1 MFWFALLLPSLVP
14 QLAPGAAR
22 TPLRS
27 CARAARHR
35 LCALSG
41 DDSGALSDDDS
52 GAASGL
58 NMDLLSQRI
67 QQMAEV
73 CTVRMLILDAMVPGQ
88 QLACPV
94 PPQLVETMKTTEQLV
109 MFGVDPRSRS
119 LCTRGV
125 GVQLLTSEETDDG
138 DFEVVL
144 QADRLCEIV
153 ELGEDEGSRWLG
165 REAKVRWVSLDT
177 PDETMTDALLAR
189 SEGLSVLVDEWE
201 ELVRNGGRERS
212 PGQLDG
218 VLRDLGPMPEADAPS
233 ARALW
238 IAGLINPLPALGVAL
253 EVRPAALMAPTAEMR
268 LQVVEMGLQDS
279 IERLKSPG
287 PTF

>member
-1 MFWFALLLPSLVP
+1 MFLLASVALLPQPLPS
-14 QLAPGAAR
+14 ATHA
-22 TPLRS
+22 PLRS

-35 LCALSG
+35 PCALC
-41 DDSGALSDDDS
+41 DDDS

-67 QQMAEV
+67 QQMSAEV
-73 CTVRMLILDAMVPGQ
+73 STVRLLMLDAMVPGQ

-94 PPQLVETMKTTEQLV
+94 PPQLVETMRAAERLV

-119 LCTRGV
+119 LCTHGV
-125 GVQLLTSEETDDG
+125 GVQLLTAEEGDDG

-144 QADRLCEIV
+144 QADGLCEIV
-153 ELGEDEGSRWLG
+153 DIGDDEGSRWLG

-189 SEGLSVLVDEWE
+189 SEGLGVLVDEWE

-218 VLRDLGPMPEADAPS
+218 VLRDLGPMPEAATPS

-253 EVRPAALMAPTAEMR
+253 EVRPAALMAPTAEVR

>member
-1 MFWFALLLPSLVP
+1 MCWFALLLPSLVP
-14 QLAPGAAR
+14 QLPGAAR
-22 TPLRS
+22 APLRS
-27 CARAARHR
+27 CATAARH
-35 LCALSG
+35 LPCTLSG

-73 CTVRMLILDAMVPGQ
+73 STVRMLILDAMVPGQ

-94 PPQLVETMKTTEQLV
+94 PPQLVETMKATDELV

-125 GVQLLTSEETDDG
+125 GVQLLTSEERDDG
-138 DFEVVL
+138 DFDVVL
-144 QADRLCEIV
+144 QAARLCEIV

-218 VLRDLGPMPEADAPS
+218 VLRDLGPMPEAGAPS

-253 EVRPAALMAPTAEMR
+253 EVRPSARMAPTAEMR

>member
-1 MFWFALLLPSLVP
+1 MI
-14 QLAPGAAR
+14 
-22 TPLRS
+22 
-27 CARAARHR
+27 
-35 LCALSG
+35 
-41 DDSGALSDDDS
+41 S

-73 CTVRMLILDAMVPGQ
+73 STVRMLILDAMVPGQ

-94 PPQLVETMKTTEQLV
+94 PPQLVETMRAT
-109 MFGVDPRSRS
+109 DRWSCS
-119 LCTRGV
+119 A
-125 GVQLLTSEETDDG
+125 LTSLALTLHARRRGATADFGERDDG

-189 SEGLSVLVDEWE
+189 SEELSVLVDEWE

-218 VLRDLGPMPEADAPS
+218 VLRDLGPIPDAAAER
-233 ARALW
+233 ARAVDRRV
-238 IAGLINPLPALGVAL
+238 INPLPALGVAL

>member
-1 MFWFALLLPSLVP
+1 MC
-14 QLAPGAAR
+14 G
-22 TPLRS
+22 
-27 CARAARHR
+27 
-35 LCALSG
+35 G
-41 DDSGALSDDDS
+41 DDSSPAG
-52 GAASGL
+52 GL

-67 QQMAEV
+67 QQQSAEV
-73 CTVRMLILDAMVPGQ
+73 STVRLLMLDAMVPGQ

-94 PPQLVETMKTTEQLV
+94 PPQLVETMRAADRLV

-119 LCTRGV
+119 LCTHGV
-125 GVQLLTSEETDDG
+125 GVRLLEAEEKEDG

-144 QADRLCEIV
+144 AAEGLCEIID
-153 ELGEDEGSRWLG
+153 LGDDEGSRWLG
-165 REAKVRWVSLDT
+165 REAKVRWVSLDA

-189 SEGLSVLVDEWE
+189 SAALEKLVDEWAS
-201 ELVRNGGRERS
+201 LVRGGRERS
-212 PGQLDG
+212 PWQLDD
-218 VLRDLGPMPEADAPS
+218 VIRDLGPMPDADAPS

-253 EVRPAALMAPTAEMR
+253 EVRPAALMAPTAEVR

-287 PTF
+287 PAF